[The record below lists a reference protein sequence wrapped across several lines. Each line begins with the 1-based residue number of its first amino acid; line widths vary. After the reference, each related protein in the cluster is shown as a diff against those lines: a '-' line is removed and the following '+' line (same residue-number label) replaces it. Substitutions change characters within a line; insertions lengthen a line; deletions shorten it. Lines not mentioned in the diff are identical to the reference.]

1 MNGLLSQTMPEI
13 NQFERLP
20 ESAPPAASAPNQEW
34 QILVDKIKRDDAS
47 GMEELYKLFSKGMRY
62 YLCRQ
67 LGPQDLD
74 DRVHDC
80 FLIVVQ
86 AIRRGDLREPERLM
100 GFVRTI
106 VRRQIAGHID
116 VAVQARKQI
125 VDLETTHSVPDATED
140 PETVVMSREQ
150 EELAFTVLKG
160 ISRRDREIL
169 TRFYLQEQTQEMIC
183 REMQLTETQFR
194 LLKSRAKA
202 RFGEL
207 GKRRL
212 SRRTAFGTA

>member
-1 MNGLLSQTMPEI
+1 MPDTSQSEQVTDA
-13 NQFERLP
+13 N
-20 ESAPPAASAPNQEW
+20 ESQPSSHVEW
-34 QILVDKIKRDDAS
+34 QTLVDKIRRDDAS

-116 VAVQARKQI
+116 IAVQSRKQI
-125 VDLETTHSVPDATED
+125 VDLETTHSVPDSTED
-140 PETVVMSREQ
+140 PETVVMTREQ
-150 EELAFTVLKG
+150 EQLAFTVLKG

-169 TRFYLQEQTQEMIC
+169 TRFYLQEQSQELIC

-212 SRRTAFGTA
+212 SRRSVFGAA

>member
-1 MNGLLSQTMPEI
+1 MELVGTASSPVAPSSDQPDNPAHDWPGLV
-13 NQFERLP
+13 ERIHRN
-20 ESAPPAASAPNQEW
+20 EEGA
-34 QILVDKIKRDDAS
+34 
-47 GMEELYKLFSKGMRY
+47 MEELYRVFSRGIRF

-86 AIRRGDLREPERLM
+86 AIRKGDLREPERLM

-106 VRRQIAGHID
+106 VRRQIAGHIET
-116 VAVQARKQI
+116 AVQVRRQQ
-125 VDLETTHSVPDATED
+125 VDIETSGAIADRRLD
-140 PETVVMSREQ
+140 PETFVIGKQE
-150 EELAFTVLKG
+150 EELAASVLKG
-160 ISRRDREIL
+160 ISGRDRDIL
-169 TRFYLQEQTQEMIC
+169 TRFYLHEQSQEQICQEM
-183 REMQLTETQFR
+183 RLTETQFR

-207 GKRRL
+207 GKRKLMRKN
-212 SRRTAFGTA
+212 F

>member
-1 MNGLLSQTMPEI
+1 MES
-13 NQFERLP
+13 ERSVSTAQSSEQP
-20 ESAPPAASAPNQEW
+20 DN
-34 QILVDKIKRDDAS
+34 LVYDWS
-47 GMEELYKLFSKGMRY
+47 GMVDRIQRNDETAMEELYRVFSRGIRF

-86 AIRRGDLREPERLM
+86 AIRKGDLREPERLM

-106 VRRQIAGHID
+106 VRRQIAGHIET
-116 VAVQARKQI
+116 AVQTRRQQ
-125 VDLETTHSVPDATED
+125 VDIETSGAIPDRRLD
-140 PETVVMSREQ
+140 PETFVIGRQE
-150 EELAFTVLKG
+150 EELAAAVLKG

-169 TRFYLQEQTQEMIC
+169 TRFYLHEQSQEQIC
-183 REMQLTETQFR
+183 REMRLTETQFR

-207 GKRRL
+207 GKRKLFRKV
-212 SRRTAFGTA
+212 S